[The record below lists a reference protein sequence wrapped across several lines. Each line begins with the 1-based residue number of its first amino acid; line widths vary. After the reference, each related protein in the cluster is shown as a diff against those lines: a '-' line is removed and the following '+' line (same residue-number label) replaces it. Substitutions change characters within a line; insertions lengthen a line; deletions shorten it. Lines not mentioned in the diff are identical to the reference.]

1 MELYPVFAR
10 LTIDATKEEVLE
22 LLKSQE
28 ARYVKSIVCEEL
40 SVNGV
45 YHLHVLSLT
54 PQVNTKNSKQNLR
67 NLLKNKF
74 EQLKSNARY
83 QISKTYTSDYDKMG
97 SYVVKDGNFCYY
109 GFTATETAL
118 FVEQSYKKSSKTTC
132 TSEIN
137 ELIETF
143 INDPEMSIHTY
154 LEKYYEIR
162 IKKYRRP
169 ISYLQAKTHTEFV
182 LQIKYPEQI
191 NKTINTLLDDI
202 GYSSRSYK
210 SINSDDLDPL
220 ERKLEFQQKQLES
233 FKQKIKKS
241 KL

>member
-10 LTIDATKEEVLE
+10 LTIDASKEEVLE
-22 LLKSQE
+22 LLKTQE

-45 YHLHVLSLT
+45 YHLHLLSLT
-54 PQVNTKNSKQNLR
+54 PQINTKNSKQNLR
-67 NLLKNKF
+67 NLLKTKF
-74 EQLKSNARY
+74 EQLKSNAKY
-83 QISKTYTSDYDKMG
+83 QISKTYTTDYDKMG

-109 GFTATETAL
+109 GFTETEAAL

-137 ELIETF
+137 DL
-143 INDPEMSIHTY
+143 INDFLKNPDMTIHSY
-154 LEKYYEIR
+154 LESFYAIR
-162 IKKYRRP
+162 LSYRKP
-169 ISYLQAKTHTEFV
+169 ISYLQAKTHTEYV
-182 LQIKYPEQI
+182 LQLKYPEQVT
-191 NKTINTLLDDI
+191 KTIKTLLDDI

-220 ERKLEFQQKQLES
+220 ERKLEYQQKQLDG
-233 FKQKIKKS
+233 FKSKIKKS
-241 KL
+241 KLI